1 MSLVSQIVVNSN
13 LELVWK
19 AWTEADCL
27 SEWFAPE
34 VLVELKEGR

>member
-1 MSLVSQIVVNSN
+1 M
-13 LELVWK
+13 VWK
-19 AWTEADCL
+19 AWTEADRL